1 MTNEFD
7 NCNCALADVVPIL
20 IVSSMNTFFATPRP
34 PAVLIDPVVELETSE
49 VSPTIIFFAVDK
61 PPKVE
66 IDLSE
71 EVVALL
77 VCVTLKSPP
86 IVACF
91 ATPMPPGVII
101 EPVPVVIE
109 SVVFA
114 NVMAPI
120 VPIIDVDVVIAF
132 PVIDEKTR
140 ILLTVA
146 DAGPVTTL
154 NDETPQS
161 SNTLLVRDHIG
172 RFP

>member
-1 MTNEFD
+1 MD
-7 NCNCALADVVPIL
+7 I
-20 IVSSMNTFFATPRP
+20 
-34 PAVLIDPVVELETSE
+34 
-49 VSPTIIFFAVDK
+49 

-66 IDLSE
+66 IDPSE

-77 VCVTLKSPP
+77 VCVTLKNPP

-91 ATPMPPGVII
+91 ATPIPPGVII

-120 VPIIDVDVVIAF
+120 VPIVEVDVVIAF
-132 PVIDEKTR
+132 PVIDEKTG

-146 DAGPVTTL
+146 DAGPVTTSK
-154 NDETPQS
+154 DETVES
-161 SNTLLVRDHIG
+161 SKDLFVKENIG
-172 RFP
+172 SFPYVGKVAQLNILSAVLE